1 MSKAALL
8 LAQACPLSGSGACAS
23 QPGAAAA
30 AARGMARRLQPHG
43 PCSAAP
49 AAPARVAPG
58 PPGLALRP
66 TPYALRPRRTRPSRP
81 AASPPAAAG
90 TAAGNTS
97 ASTGGPRAAAAAP
110 RRPSLEPPA
119 GQGPSAC
126 RAACSGTP
134 LGISRHSGCMPVTAE
149 SSTPA
154 QTHPPRCAAC

>member
-110 RRPSLEPPA
+110 RRPSSEPPA

-126 RAACSGTP
+126 RAACSGAP
-134 LGISRHSGCMPVTAE
+134 LGISRHSGCMPVTAV

-154 QTHPPRCAAC
+154 RTHPRRCAAC